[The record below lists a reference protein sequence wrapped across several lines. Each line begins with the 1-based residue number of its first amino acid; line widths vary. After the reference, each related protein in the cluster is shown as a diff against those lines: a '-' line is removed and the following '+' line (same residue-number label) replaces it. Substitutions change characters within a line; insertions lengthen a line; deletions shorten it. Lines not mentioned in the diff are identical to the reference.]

1 MPEKKTK
8 RKRNQKATKEDLENV
23 KLYMLTRKVDDK
35 SNYSLLKNW
44 NRVDFRILSKPH
56 DDKEVN
62 IESCLNRIIACHIKE
77 FDKQITAVT
86 NNSTESSSENQNAIP
101 PVEQVHLGIY
111 CENNSNVDIQVVFEI
126 NGESDEDKFNIDV
139 YSKQTGIFSKITNWK
154 DKFTQKL
161 IINKPKLA
169 MDMEDVTEGE
179 EEPNNKMG
187 IIKASIYRVTY
198 TERKG
203 LKRKPKQTG
212 FKPKKM
218 IEKYNVNE
226 TQRRKATKQGA
237 IAIGFSNPEKFADSS
252 SDSDENKTYSQ
263 TYYTLHEKLIEYEFR
278 YRNYMGYLL
287 ELVKAGITIEE
298 SRQQQQEIENSIPAE
313 LINAGVNPTEDTEV
327 IELIDSDS
335 DATSEEPPPQC
346 PPKLPEYKSV
356 SLMEKVKE
364 TLLQVEKKERGRST

>member
-1 MPEKKTK
+1 
-8 RKRNQKATKEDLENV
+8 
-23 KLYMLTRKVDDK
+23 
-35 SNYSLLKNW
+35 
-44 NRVDFRILSKPH
+44 
-56 DDKEVN
+56 
-62 IESCLNRIIACHIKE
+62 
-77 FDKQITAVT
+77 
-86 NNSTESSSENQNAIP
+86 
-101 PVEQVHLGIY
+101 
-111 CENNSNVDIQVVFEI
+111 
-126 NGESDEDKFNIDV
+126 
-139 YSKQTGIFSKITNWK
+139 
-154 DKFTQKL
+154 
-161 IINKPKLA
+161 

-364 TLLQVEKKERGRST
+364 TLLQVEKKSVEEVLEFIKSVDEDLYKSVEKPFKDQGIDGFSFLSLTPLDMRGLGLIVGHQIKIKQILQCIREN